1 MSKKEEEKN
10 SLKRPSM
17 DRTGLRSFSGNPE
30 EFELSFY
37 GIFMACIPIH
47 FRRYRLVQLVTFIY
61 NSFLIVFW
69 LLPRSL

>member
-1 MSKKEEEKN
+1 MEYISRKGEGFMSKKEEEKN

-37 GIFMACIPIH
+37 GIFMACIPI
-47 FRRYRLVQLVTFIY
+47 FILGGIVWY
-61 NSFLIVFW
+61 NW
-69 LLPRSL
+69 